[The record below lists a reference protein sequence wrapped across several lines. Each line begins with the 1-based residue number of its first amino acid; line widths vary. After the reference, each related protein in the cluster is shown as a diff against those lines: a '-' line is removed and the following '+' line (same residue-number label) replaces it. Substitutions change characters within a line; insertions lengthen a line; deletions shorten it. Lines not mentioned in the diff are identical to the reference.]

1 MSFDR
6 YVYSGTNVL
15 VNKFGIMDAN
25 KLAAFERRYTSVEI
39 ADLRSAGVTGRF
51 DIDHLKSV
59 HVRIFGSI
67 YDWAGA
73 FRDIQIWKG
82 GAEFTAPDQIPLAL
96 EKLFGR
102 VRQAGYFLDLPH
114 DETANVMADVMAD
127 LNQIHPF
134 REGNGR
140 TQRIFMGQLALNAG
154 YDLDFTK
161 MSENDMRNASMA
173 VSRGNRNLMQY
184 LFRSAM
190 SDRIYDKG
198 PVCVEQNVI
207 GIFGGKSGKTGTLA
221 SLFRM
226 MAGRREDNDGPFGPE
241 L

>member
-134 REGNGR
+134 REGEWPYPADLYGP
-140 TQRIFMGQLALNAG
+140 AG
-154 YDLDFTK
+154 F
-161 MSENDMRNASMA
+161 ERW
-173 VSRGNRNLMQY
+173 V
-184 LFRSAM
+184 
-190 SDRIYDKG
+190 
-198 PVCVEQNVI
+198 
-207 GIFGGKSGKTGTLA
+207 
-221 SLFRM
+221 
-226 MAGRREDNDGPFGPE
+226 
-241 L
+241 